1 MTATFTLPP
10 VRKSVRVAVTPARAF
25 ELFTTGMH
33 GWWPASHSLLK
44 SPRQAIVMEPRPG
57 GRWYERGADNSE
69 CTWGKVLAWEPPGR
83 ALLAWQLNGAW
94 VYDPEF
100 LTEVEIRFIPD
111 GDRAT
116 RVELE
121 HRNLERYGDDAAKIR
136 EAMDSGDAW
145 PLVLQQFVEY
155 VGKSEGIGG

>member
-33 GWWPASHSLLK
+33 SWWPLSHSLLK
-44 SPRQAIVMEPRPG
+44 STRQAIIIEPRPG
-57 GRWYERGADNSE
+57 GRWYERAVDDSE
-69 CTWGKVLAWEPPGR
+69 CTWGKVLTWDPPHR
-83 ALLAWQLNGAW
+83 AVLGWQLDGTWAYN
-94 VYDPEF
+94 PNF
-100 LTEVEIRFIPD
+100 LTEVEIRFIAD

-121 HRNLERYGDDAAKIR
+121 HRNIERYGDAAAKTR
-136 EAMDSGDAW
+136 DSLDSAEGW
-145 PLVLQQFVEY
+145 QLGLQRFVDY
-155 VGKSEGIGG
+155 VGQA